1 MKTYYTGEYDA
12 IKNYGKLT
20 AKSFES
26 MNNIQ
31 EQGSQ
36 EITEF
41 FDELHRGAIV
51 GREQIQQMSEAFTGA
66 SSALKETMARL
77 KEMTAQIATLNKT
90 VTTLTNTNKQL
101 TESNKQ
107 LADVLKSLG
116 GKKGETSGDD
126 KKSDSTL
133 GAPQHW
139 HTCNICGEKNRK
151 PFKTYCLETE
161 VNAKLRGPDW
171 KSKL

>member
-1 MKTYYTGEYDA
+1 METYYTDKYDA
-12 IKNYGKLT
+12 IKNYGGLT

-41 FDELHRGAIV
+41 FDELRRDAIV
-51 GREQIQQMSEAFTGA
+51 GREQIQQMSEAFMGA
-66 SSALKETMARL
+66 SSVLKETMARL
-77 KEMTAQIATLNKT
+77 KETMAQIATLNKT

-107 LADVLKSLG
+107 LANALKSLG

-126 KKSDSTL
+126 KKSDGTRR
-133 GAPQHW
+133 APQHW
-139 HTCNICGEKNRK
+139 HACNICGEKHRK
-151 PFKTYCLETE
+151 PFKTYCLEIE
-161 VNAKLRGPDW
+161 ANAKLRGPDW